1 MDDNEIDDQAYRHDE
16 ARRTANQIEPV
27 TVEHPQM
34 TIEDAYAI
42 QNRWLEI
49 ELERGRELVA
59 VSYTHLTLPTTPYV

>member
-1 MDDNEIDDQAYRHDE
+1 MDDSEIDHQAHLHDE

-42 QNRWLEI
+42 QNRWLQI
-49 ELERGRELVA
+49 ELERGRQLVGHKL
-59 VSYTHLTLPTTPYV
+59 SLIHI